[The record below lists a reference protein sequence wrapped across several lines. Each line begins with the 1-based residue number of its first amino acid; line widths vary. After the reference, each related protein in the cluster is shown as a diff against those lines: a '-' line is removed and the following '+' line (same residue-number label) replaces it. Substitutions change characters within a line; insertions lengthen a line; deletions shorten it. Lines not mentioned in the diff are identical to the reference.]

1 MAKGNDLT
9 DNKRD
14 EDRMKG
20 NPAKMDLPQMHDIPG
35 QENIKPAPMGEL
47 ADTTA
52 SSADEEGEGLLDD
65 LNETDT
71 GNDNEPLT
79 EGDSNVTEEE
89 RNALED
95 AATRD
100 PSYEEE
106 TRMHQAEVDMTDEDG
121 DPLNE
126 GEELDVPG
134 SEDDDELEDTGSEDE
149 ENNEYSIDKND

>member
-1 MAKGNDLT
+1 MAKEKDFT
-9 DNKRD
+9 DNQQDK
-14 EDRMKG
+14 DRMKG
-20 NPAKMDLPQMHDIPG
+20 TPASMDLPQMHDIPG

-52 SSADEEGEGLLDD
+52 SSDDEEGKGVLDD
-65 LNETDT
+65 E
-71 GNDNEPLT
+71 EPLV
-79 EGDSNVTEEE
+79 EGEDNVTEAE

-100 PSYEEE
+100 PAYEEE
-106 TRMHQAEVDMTDEDG
+106 ERMHQAEVDMTDDDG

-134 SEDDDELEDTGSEDE
+134 SEDDDEQEEIGGEDE